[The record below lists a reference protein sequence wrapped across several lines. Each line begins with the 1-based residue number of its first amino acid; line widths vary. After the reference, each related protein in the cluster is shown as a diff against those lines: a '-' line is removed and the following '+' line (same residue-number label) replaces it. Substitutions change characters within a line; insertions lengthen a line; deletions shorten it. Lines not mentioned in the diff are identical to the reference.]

1 MPSTSIALSTE
12 MHIPSTAPAPLWSGS
27 AVVIADELNL
37 RFAHAQFYLMP
48 TKGSLWGGQTRGVAI
63 GGLGW
68 NPALGSTYMQSFE
81 IFFPPLCLY
90 LAGSEVTLFFL
101 K

>member
-1 MPSTSIALSTE
+1 M
-12 MHIPSTAPAPLWSGS
+12 GQG
-27 AVVIADELNL
+27 D
-37 RFAHAQFYLMP
+37 
-48 TKGSLWGGQTRGVAI
+48 KGGGNR
-63 GGLGW
+63 GLGW

>member
-1 MPSTSIALSTE
+1 MC
-12 MHIPSTAPAPLWSGS
+12 IPSMAPAPLWSGS

-37 RFAHAQFYLMP
+37 RFAHARIYLIP
-48 TKGSLWGGQTRGVAI
+48 TKGKKPR
-63 GGLGW
+63 
-68 NPALGSTYMQSFE
+68 ALGSTYMQSFE

-90 LAGSEVTLFFL
+90 LGGSEITLFFL